1 MRKPNKSKLSALFG
15 SFLVAFSPTASIAA
29 QFPAHR
35 PDTPELNW
43 TTLLSRIPPPAP
55 RRFGGSR
62 GEAGE
67 IYAIAPGDVGQ
78 VDVWSSRPLFVW
90 HGEIRQIEVMQA
102 DTKEM
107 FWSQRL
113 TPDDR
118 YCQYKGK
125 LLEPGQAYEWVIY
138 NLAKSPITQIR
149 FRILPSKE
157 RDRITFDLT
166 ALETQYAEASA
177 ETLALQRAHYFAE
190 RQLWAEVLREA
201 FSVKNP
207 SAELAQLRQDLPI
220 QFEQLSIEESL

>member
-1 MRKPNKSKLSALFG
+1 MRKSNKSKLSALFG

-29 QFPAHR
+29 QLSSHP
-35 PDTPELNW
+35 PDTPNLNW
-43 TTLLSRIPPPAP
+43 TMLLSRIPPPAP

-67 IYAIAPGDVGQ
+67 IYAIAPSDVGW
-78 VDVWSSRPLFVW
+78 VNVWSSRPLFLW

-107 FWSQRL
+107 LWSQRL

-118 YCQYKGK
+118 HCQYKGK
-125 LLEPGQAYEWVIY
+125 SLEPGQAYEWVIY
-138 NLAKSPITQIR
+138 NLAKSPIAQIR
-149 FRILPSKE
+149 FRMLSSKE
-157 RDRITFDLT
+157 RDRITADLT
-166 ALETQYAEASA
+166 ALEARWAEASA

-190 RQLWAEVLREA
+190 RQLWTEVLREA

-207 SAELAQLRQDLPI
+207 SAELAQLRQEFPI
-220 QFEQLSIEESL
+220 